1 MATASHAQTQLSRLY
16 SIIFSILEN
25 NNMTEKNFESSRLR
39 KKCFELHFC
48 PRTSKN
54 QFTTPKAAK
63 QQSFVQSSKKD
74 IKYTDLTL
82 YLQVESN

>member
-1 MATASHAQTQLSRLY
+1 
-16 SIIFSILEN
+16 
-25 NNMTEKNFESSRLR
+25 MTEMNFESSRLR

-48 PRTSKN
+48 TKTSKN

-74 IKYTDLTL
+74 IKYTDLPL
-82 YLQVESN
+82 YLQVESS

>member
-1 MATASHAQTQLSRLY
+1 
-16 SIIFSILEN
+16 
-25 NNMTEKNFESSRLR
+25 MTEKNFESLRLR

-63 QQSFVQSSKKD
+63 QQNFVQSSKKKKD